1 MELNRVYSKVF
12 GWMFIGLLLT
22 FLTGYT
28 VANNLD
34 MLLFVY
40 EGNKW
45 IIFSIIEIVLVI
57 FLSARIQKMSSI
69 TAKIC
74 FVIYSIVTGLTFS
87 SIFIAYKL
95 DSIIYVFGITALLFG
110 IFALFGHFTKMDL
123 SKISTYLFMGLI
135 GIIICG
141 IVNIFLGNET
151 FDLVICVIGVI
162 IFLGYTAYDVKKIN
176 YLSQA
181 FAKEDNLA
189 IYGALELYLDFIN
202 LFLKLL
208 RLFAKRDD

>member
-1 MELNRVYSKVF
+1 MELNKVYSKVF

-28 VANNLD
+28 IANNLN

-57 FLSARIQKMSSI
+57 FLTARIQKMNPI

-87 SIFIAYKL
+87 SIFLTYKL
-95 DSIIYVFGITALLFG
+95 GSIIYVFGITALLFG
-110 IFALFGHFTKMDL
+110 IFALFGHFTKMNL
-123 SKISTYLFMGLI
+123 SKISTYLFMGLL
-135 GIIICG
+135 GILICG
-141 IVNIFLGNET
+141 IINIFVGSET
-151 FDLVICVIGVI
+151 FDITICIIGVI
-162 IFLGYTAYDVKKIN
+162 LFLGYTAYDVQKIN
-176 YLSQA
+176 FLAGA
-181 FAKEDNLA
+181 FENEDNLA

-208 RLFAKRDD
+208 RLFAKRND